1 MIPTFQVSG
10 NLEEIS
16 QVEKVLVEAGLSPAA
31 AKGKSQ
37 LFVESRKAIP
47 LDGPAV
53 GFYVPGRVEVLGKHT
68 DYAGGESLVAPIER
82 GFCLV
87 SVAREDHRVI
97 LTRVETGETIGFEIS
112 ADLQPVRGHWANYP
126 MTVIRRVA
134 RNFPRELQ
142 GVDIAFGSDLP
153 PAAGMSSSS
162 AFLVAIFLALAT
174 RNQLDTTPQWQNDIH
189 SLEDLASYLATVENG
204 QSFKNLTGDRG
215 VGTLGGSEDHIAIL
229 LGRPRHLIRY
239 LYIPV
244 QFIEAIPLPPGY
256 VFAIGAS
263 GVVAEKTGA
272 ALEKYNAASNLARQ
286 LVSLWQQ
293 VTGRDEP
300 TVGAIVRLGP
310 QAVETLRK
318 AIREQVADSEEQNQ
332 LRNRLEHFLLEN
344 EEVLPQAANALR
356 SGNLEHFGQLV
367 DRSQWG
373 AEHLLGN
380 QVPETIF
387 LARSARELGAVAA
400 SAFGAG
406 FGGAVWA
413 LVEAEKAERFL
424 EQWRQAYLSAFPE
437 HDSAAEFLLSGAGP
451 AAFALVPS

>member
-10 NLEEIS
+10 NLEAIS
-16 QVEKVLVEAGLSPAA
+16 QVEKVLVEAGLSPGAA
-31 AKGKSQ
+31 EGKSR
-37 LFVESRKAIP
+37 LFVEARKAIP
-47 LDGPAV
+47 LDGPAM

-134 RNFPRELQ
+134 RNFPRQLL
-142 GVDIAFGSDLP
+142 GVEIAFGSDLP
-153 PAAGMSSSS
+153 SAAGMSSSS
-162 AFLVAIFLALAT
+162 AFLVAIFLALAS
-174 RNQLDTTPQWQNDIH
+174 RNRLDVTPEWQSNIA
-189 SLEDLASYLATVENG
+189 SVEDLASYLSTVENG
-204 QSFKNLTGDRG
+204 QSFRNLAGDRG
-215 VGTLGGSEDHIAIL
+215 VGTLGGSEDHVAIL
-229 LGRPRHLIRY
+229 LGRPKHLIRY
-239 LYIPV
+239 LYVPV

-256 VFAIGAS
+256 VFAFGAS

-272 ALEKYNAASNLARQ
+272 ALEKYNAASNLARR

-293 VTGRDEP
+293 ATGREEP
-300 TVGAIVRLGP
+300 TLGAIVRLGT
-310 QAVETLRK
+310 QAVENLRK
-318 AIREQVADSEEQNQ
+318 VIGEQVTDSQEQAC
-332 LRNRLEHFLLEN
+332 LRRRLEHFLLEN
-344 EEVLPQAANALR
+344 EEVLPRAAAALR
-356 SGNLEHFGQLV
+356 SGDLQGFGRLV

-373 AEHLLGN
+373 AEHLLRN
-380 QVPETIF
+380 QVPETVF
-387 LARSARELGAVAA
+387 LARSARELGAAAA

-413 LVEAEKAERFL
+413 LVAAEKAEYFL
-424 EQWRQAYLSAFPE
+424 EQWKEAYRSAFPE
-437 HDSAAEFLLSGAGP
+437 RLSAAEFLLSGAGP
-451 AAFALVPS
+451 PAFALTPS